1 MIGYKGQFKSQQA
14 AFDINDYVRWCLSL
28 CVCVINVL
36 LCQDEQAIF
45 FSVVTHDTVLKF
57 SINMASC
64 QRMYPCSH
72 LHSPNT
78 ITDTT
83 QSCHWQ
89 TDSERHSSSVSHTRG
104 GLNTSTPYPLTH
116 QYHTSAW
123 QLSCCCVVAKV
134 CKWLSTVAVLV
145 LGCFYVIGCFIM
157 SRDILI
163 LDVTQVISVK

>member
-1 MIGYKGQFKSQQA
+1 MTVHVGAY
-14 AFDINDYVRWCLSL
+14 LS
-28 CVCVINVL
+28 VCVWL
-36 LCQDEQAIF
+36 MSCLCQDEQAIF

-89 TDSERHSSSVSHTRG
+89 TDSERQFICLTYRG
-104 GLNTSTPYPLTH
+104 GLNTSTPYPLNH

-134 CKWLSTVAVLV
+134 CKWLST
-145 LGCFYVIGCFIM
+145 GCCAGAGVFLCDWVFHHVSVIFWF
-157 SRDILI
+157 
-163 LDVTQVISVK
+163 